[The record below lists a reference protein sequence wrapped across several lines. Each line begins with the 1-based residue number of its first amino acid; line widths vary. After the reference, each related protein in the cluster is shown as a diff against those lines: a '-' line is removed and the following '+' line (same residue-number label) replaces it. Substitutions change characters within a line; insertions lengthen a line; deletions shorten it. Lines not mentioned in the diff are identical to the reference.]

1 MTALKSMDRRRC
13 AGRDSPVSATIES
26 RWPLPWPDSLPTAKQ
41 LFRTRN
47 VSANRIPVSRKLWTS
62 SSAQVEFAPAHPSL
76 ARSCQRRRWK
86 NNHTLASA
94 GVPRKTALVAREPEM
109 QAQDRHRVIAIDGPA
124 ASGKSSVARQLARRL
139 GFVYVN
145 SGAMYRAVTWSVLNS
160 TIDPSDRPRIAEL
173 IATLSLGGVLR
184 DRALHLLIDGVDLTG
199 HLHEDRVNDEVS
211 RVSTV
216 PEVRNVLVARM
227 RDYASKHDLVVE
239 GRDIGSVVFSDT
251 PYKFYIDASPDVRA
265 QRRAAQGHR
274 DEIARRDQADSSRA
288 ASPLIV
294 AKDAEVIDTS
304 HLTVDA
310 VVDEIVKRLRA
321 KNLKI

>member
-1 MTALKSMDRRRC
+1 
-13 AGRDSPVSATIES
+13 
-26 RWPLPWPDSLPTAKQ
+26 
-41 LFRTRN
+41 
-47 VSANRIPVSRKLWTS
+47 
-62 SSAQVEFAPAHPSL
+62 
-76 ARSCQRRRWK
+76 
-86 NNHTLASA
+86 
-94 GVPRKTALVAREPEM
+94 M
-109 QAQDRHRVIAIDGPA
+109 QA
-124 ASGKSSVARQLARRL
+124 
-139 GFVYVN
+139 FVYVN

-160 TIDPSDRPRIAEL
+160 AIDPSDKPRIAEL
-173 IATLSLGGVLR
+173 IATLSFGGVLR

-199 HLHEDRVNDEVS
+199 HLHEGRVNSEVS

-251 PYKFYIDASPDVRA
+251 PYKFYIDASPEVRA

-304 HLTVDA
+304 HLTVDE